1 MPQIYELNL
10 RDYWNIAIRRKWI
23 IVGSFSLV
31 FFSIFIYTNLQKPLY
46 KASVILRIEPT
57 LLPSTIVFPS
67 RNVVFPT
74 GQKLDSYEKQIT
86 GRTVLEKTAR
96 ELGWITDNMSLGKQ
110 NEVITDIREELNVNK
125 LDRGSMLRLTV
136 VSGNPNRAAILANKV
151 ATVFKKLNVEEKNQL
166 AHNVRVFIENTL
178 KEVEVKLKEQEKR
191 SRALTT
197 RGVVGSG
204 KSVIDQIHKLERDRM
219 GLLKKF
225 TKLHPDVMKLDYE
238 INELKDE
245 LKKLPKEE
253 FEYGILQRD
262 IHTNESL
269 YSTLKQKLY
278 EARIREAEKIDNVL
292 LISPAIAPRWPYYP
306 KKGKNYSVA
315 LALGLVIGTSMALII
330 EHLDTSIGRVD
341 DVESFIKA
349 AVLGVIPYCSD
360 KPVSSR
366 GAEEKWM
373 RIFRGKKSTIK
384 QESRL
389 FIFDKKKYQA
399 LFMEAFRILSVNLQV
414 VFGKSEKIKNKVL
427 MITSCNPEEGKSM
440 IVSHL
445 GIVLSQLGYRVLI
458 IDTDTRRASIH
469 KIFGL
474 QKKEHGFTD
483 ILMGRI
489 TPDAAVRTATDLM
502 LGALSVDKIVDK
514 PWLDSLNIITSGSVA
529 SNVITLFNSDKMAET
544 LNYFKS
550 RYDVVLVD
558 SSPILAVSEPS
569 VLLPRTDGVLLVYRA
584 GSTSRLALR
593 RAKTQIE
600 SVKGRGGLSGVIL
613 NNVTPE
619 IGLDTYYYYSRK
631 YYTNEDESSKKE
643 RGNGYV

>member
-1 MPQIYELNL
+1 
-10 RDYWNIAIRRKWI
+10 
-23 IVGSFSLV
+23 
-31 FFSIFIYTNLQKPLY
+31 
-46 KASVILRIEPT
+46 
-57 LLPSTIVFPS
+57 
-67 RNVVFPT
+67 
-74 GQKLDSYEKQIT
+74 
-86 GRTVLEKTAR
+86 
-96 ELGWITDNMSLGKQ
+96 
-110 NEVITDIREELNVNK
+110 
-125 LDRGSMLRLTV
+125 
-136 VSGNPNRAAILANKV
+136 
-151 ATVFKKLNVEEKNQL
+151 
-166 AHNVRVFIENTL
+166 
-178 KEVEVKLKEQEKR
+178 
-191 SRALTT
+191 
-197 RGVVGSG
+197 
-204 KSVIDQIHKLERDRM
+204 
-219 GLLKKF
+219 
-225 TKLHPDVMKLDYE
+225 
-238 INELKDE
+238 
-245 LKKLPKEE
+245 
-253 FEYGILQRD
+253 
-262 IHTNESL
+262 
-269 YSTLKQKLY
+269 
-278 EARIREAEKIDNVL
+278 
-292 LISPAIAPRWPYYP
+292 
-306 KKGKNYSVA
+306 
-315 LALGLVIGTSMALII
+315 
-330 EHLDTSIGRVD
+330 
-341 DVESFIKA
+341 
-349 AVLGVIPYCSD
+349 
-360 KPVSSR
+360 
-366 GAEEKWM
+366 
-373 RIFRGKKSTIK
+373 
-384 QESRL
+384 
-389 FIFDKKKYQA
+389 
-399 LFMEAFRILSVNLQV
+399 MEAFRILSVNLQV